1 MSSRLVLV
9 SHAPTAA
16 TRAAAFP
23 RDEPLDAHGLAD
35 AVALTN
41 ALPRADEVRCGP
53 ALRCVQTATALG
65 LVPRTDEG
73 LRDADLGRWAG
84 RTLDDVAA
92 AEPDAV
98 AAWLADAA
106 AAPHGGESLHDLL
119 DRTGRWLGALP
130 GTSRTLVAVTHPMV
144 IRALIVHAMGAPP
157 ASFWRVDIAPL
168 TGTVLRGGSARWT
181 VRTTAGPLDGRHG
194 TAGF

>member
-23 RDEPLDAHGLAD
+23 QNEPLDPHGLAD
-35 AVALTN
+35 AVALAN
-41 ALPRADEVRCGP
+41 VLPRADEVRCGP
-53 ALRCVQTATALG
+53 ALRCVQTAAALG
-65 LVPRTDEG
+65 LAPAIDEM

-84 RTLDDVAA
+84 RMLDDVAA

-98 AAWLADAA
+98 AAWLTNAA

-130 GTSRTLVAVTHPMV
+130 GTVRTLVAVTHPMV
-144 IRALIVHAMGAPP
+144 IRALIVNAIGAAP
-157 ASFWRVDIAPL
+157 ASFWRIDIAPL
-168 TGTVLRGGSARWT
+168 TGTVLRGGSGRWT
-181 VRTTAGPLDGRHG
+181 VRMIAGPL
-194 TAGF
+194 ACQ